1 MLKLSL
7 AHRVNYLGGPQAKG
21 GGGSIL
27 WSFKNINIF
36 SKPKAHWQAGRTVSL
51 LPNCRGV
58 RRGRLCPR
66 TNFLRFKKNYIY
78 IDFENLSR
86 RWSDG
91 DEAQNS
97 LSLRWLKKC
106 LWLSTQPNLSVIHS
120 LNTYSA
126 SFFTWRLTITSSGS
140 WSLLATFFCTRSHGP

>member
-7 AHRVNYLGGPQAKG
+7 AHRVNYLGGPQAKVG
-21 GGGSIL
+21 GDSIL
-27 WSFKNINIF
+27 RSFKNINIF
-36 SKPKAHWQAGRTVSL
+36 SKPKAHWQAGRTLSL
-51 LPNCRGV
+51 LPSCRGV
-58 RRGRLCPR
+58 RSGRLCPR
-66 TNFLRFKKNYIY
+66 INKLSSIKKKNIF
-78 IDFENLSR
+78 FENLSR
-86 RWSDG
+86 RWS

-97 LSLRWLKKC
+97 LSLRWLKKW

-126 SFFTWRLTITSSGS
+126 SFFILRLTITSSGS